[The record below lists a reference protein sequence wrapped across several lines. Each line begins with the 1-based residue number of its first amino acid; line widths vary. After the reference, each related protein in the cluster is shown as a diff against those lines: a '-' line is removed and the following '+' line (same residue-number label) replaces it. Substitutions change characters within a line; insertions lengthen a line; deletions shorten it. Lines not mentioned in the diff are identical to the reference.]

1 MNIIITGASRGLG
14 YSMAECF
21 AKEGHNLYLTA
32 RNEVSLYHALGSL
45 MGRFPEQQ
53 IRAKAFDLSL
63 KEDAVGFGN
72 WILDQQTEVDILIN
86 NAGNFTPG
94 SIYNEPEGT
103 LEKMLD
109 INLFSAYHLTRAL
122 LPAMMKRK
130 RGHIFNICS
139 IAAFAAY
146 PNGGSYSISKFAL
159 SGFSKNLREELKPY
173 GIKVTGIYPGA
184 VYTDSWS
191 GSGVDPDRI
200 MKPSDIAETILQI
213 TKLSPQAL
221 VEEVVMRPLLGDIG
235 GVDG

>member
-14 YSMAECF
+14 YTLTESF

-32 RNEVSLYHALGSL
+32 RNEVSLYHALESL
-45 MGRFPEQQ
+45 MGRFPDQQ

-63 KEDAVGFGN
+63 KEGAIGFGN
-72 WILDQQTEVDILIN
+72 WILDQHADVDILIN
-86 NAGNFTPG
+86 NAGNFIPG
-94 SIYNEPEGT
+94 SIYNEPDGT
-103 LEKMLD
+103 LEKMLG
-109 INLFSAYHLTRAL
+109 INLFSAYHLTRVL

-130 RGHIFNICS
+130 SGHIFNLCS

-159 SGFSKNLREELKPY
+159 SGFSKNLREEMKPY

-184 VYTDSWS
+184 IYTDSWS
-191 GSGVDPDRI
+191 GSGVDPNRI

-221 VEEVVMRPLLGDIG
+221 VEDLVIRPLLGDL
-235 GVDG
+235 